1 MFYKK
6 GVIGFAIV
14 LSICALIGSSP
25 LIRAESAEQTYDVD
39 VCVSMEFSSPLVS
52 SQEMTIFNFEAK
64 GIMRSNTE
72 SNVFDNCTQDTK
84 GVAMIEGKNMTVYA
98 YMKYLDPE
106 GDYVIFRYTQ
116 NPGEKAATATI
127 LAGTG
132 KYKGI
137 TGGGKAVRITRGKPV
152 APGTNQFCNNHKGTF
167 TVPK

>member
-14 LSICALIGSSP
+14 FSICALLWSSP
-25 LIRAESAEQTYDVD
+25 LIRAESTEQMYDVD
-39 VCVSMEFSSPLVS
+39 VCVSMNISPMVQS
-52 SQEMTIFNFEAK
+52 KEITILAFEAK
-64 GIMRSNTE
+64 GIMRSNSE
-72 SNVFDNCTQDTK
+72 NKVFDNCTQDTK
-84 GVAMIEGKNMTVYA
+84 GIGVWEGKKHTVYA
-98 YMKYLDPE
+98 YMKYLDLD

-137 TGGGKAVRITRGKPV
+137 TGGGKAVRIAGGKPI
-152 APGTNQFCNNHKGTF
+152 APGTVQFCNNHKGKF

>member
-1 MFYKK
+1 MAYKK
-6 GVIGFAIV
+6 EIIGFALI

-25 LIRAESAEQTYDVD
+25 LILAESAEQSYDVD
-39 VCVSMEFSSPLVS
+39 ACVSMEFSPLVR
-52 SQEMTIFNFEAK
+52 SQEMSIVSVDAK
-64 GIMRSNTE
+64 GIMRSNSE
-72 SNVFDNCTQDTK
+72 NKVFDNCTVHTK
-84 GVAMIEGKNMTVYA
+84 GVLVLEGNKQTVYA

-116 NPGEKAATATI
+116 NPGEEAATTMI

-137 TGGGKAVRITRGKPV
+137 TGGGKAVKIAGGKPV
-152 APGTNQFCNNHKGTF
+152 TPGTMQFCNNHKGTF

>member
-14 LSICALIGSSP
+14 FSICALLWSSP
-25 LIRAESAEQTYDVD
+25 LIRAESTEQMYDVD
-39 VCVSMEFSSPLVS
+39 VCVSMNISPMVQS
-52 SQEMTIFNFEAK
+52 KEMTIFSIEAK
-64 GIMRSNTE
+64 GIMRSN
-72 SNVFDNCTQDTK
+72 SDNKVFNNCTQDTK
-84 GVAMIEGKNMTVYA
+84 GVVMREGKKTTIYA
-98 YMKYLDPE
+98 YMKYLDTD

-137 TGGGKAVRITRGKPV
+137 TGGGKAVRIAGGKPI
-152 APGTNQFCNNHKGTF
+152 APGTVQFCNNHKGKF